1 VNADAAI
8 DLARQAVSLTLVL
21 SLPVLLTVLAV
32 GLVVSLLQ
40 AITQVQEQ
48 TLSFVPK
55 LLAGAAAI
63 LLAGPWALE
72 RLIEFSRAMFGGG
85 W

>member
-1 VNADAAI
+1 MNADAAI